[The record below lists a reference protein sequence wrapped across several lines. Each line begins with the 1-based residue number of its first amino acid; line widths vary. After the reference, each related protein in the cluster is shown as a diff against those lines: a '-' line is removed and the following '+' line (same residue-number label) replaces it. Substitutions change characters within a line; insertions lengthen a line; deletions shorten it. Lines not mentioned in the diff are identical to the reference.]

1 MVIAQAVGQDKVV
14 LIEDAAKSAITRIV
28 DLNPAF
34 RAAVRDG
41 VAASTRPTPGEQRE
55 EAILNVYKN
64 NYLLKAEVNYI
75 CEQLLILV

>member
-1 MVIAQAVGQDKVV
+1 MVIAQAVGPNKVA
-14 LIEDAAKSAITRIV
+14 LIEAAAKTAIRRIV

-41 VAASTRPTPGEQRE
+41 VAASTRPTTDEKRE
-55 EAILNVYKN
+55 EAILNLYRD